1 LGETTAIFEDLHDYM
16 NSLERILKLKPDT
29 IYPGHG
35 PVVKDAK
42 AKVQQY
48 IDHRNKRN
56 EQIIEA
62 LSSGPL
68 DAEEIVTKVY
78 VVIERI

>member
-1 LGETTAIFEDLHDYM
+1 M
-16 NSLERILKLKPDT
+16 NSLEKILKLKPDV

-42 AKVQQY
+42 AKVHQY
-48 IDHRNKRN
+48 IEHRNKRN

-62 LSSGPL
+62 LKVAGEPL
-68 DAEEIVTKVY
+68 NAEEIVKIVY
-78 VVIERI
+78 AVRFFMRWILIAIILN

>member
-1 LGETTAIFEDLHDYM
+1 M
-16 NSLERILKLKPDT
+16 SSLEKILKLKPEI

-62 LSSGPL
+62 LKDSSEPL
-68 DAEEIVTKVY
+68 DVQEIVKRVY
-78 VVIERI
+78 VVNRWN